1 MKNSKI
7 WSNYNPVKVKFGQGS
22 RLEIISVL
30 KNNKCLIVC
39 STRGRSRIS
48 NDKFLFEPLEKS
60 SCIWVDSIEA
70 NPDIQDLQKLIIELT
85 GLKIDVV
92 VAIGGGSVIDTAKIL
107 ALALSNAATGIS
119 LETLVETG
127 ARYES
132 GVGLPLY
139 ALPTSAG
146 TGSEVTPF
154 ATIWDHS
161 SKKKL
166 SLAGPAM
173 YPQYAFVDSELTYS
187 LTEEVTLSSGLDA
200 INQALESIWNKNMT
214 PATELL
220 AQRSLVLSLE
230 ALPKLINNLRDKKAR
245 DAMSEASLLAGLA
258 ISHTKTA
265 LCHAI
270 SYPLTLNFGVHH
282 GFACAFTMTE
292 VLSHCLI
299 KDDGR
304 LRRLAL
310 TLGCN
315 NISYKQELID
325 IFKNL
330 NLMAKVNENIKKK
343 VGAFDDLLELADEM
357 NMPGRSENIIVP
369 INKSEI
375 ANLLRR
381 AWEA

>member
-22 RLEIISVL
+22 RLEIIPVL
-30 KNNKCLIVC
+30 ENNKCLIVC
-39 STRGRSRIS
+39 STRGRSRLL
-48 NDKFLFEPLEKS
+48 NDKLLFEPLEKS
-60 SCIWVDSIEA
+60 SCIWADSIEA
-70 NPDIQDLQKLIIELT
+70 NPDIQELQKLIIELT

-107 ALALSNAATGIS
+107 ALALSNAGIGIS

-139 ALPTSAG
+139 VLPTSAG

-173 YPQYAFVDSELTYS
+173 YPQYAFIDSELTYS
-187 LTEEVTLSSGLDA
+187 LSEEVTLSSGLDA

-214 PATELL
+214 PVTELL

-230 ALPKLINNLRDKKAR
+230 AIPKLINNLCDKRAR

-270 SYPLTLNFGVHH
+270 SYPLTLNFGVSH
-282 GFACAFTMTE
+282 GFACAFTMPE
-292 VLSHCLI
+292 VLSHCLL

-304 LRRLAL
+304 LLRLAL
-310 TLGCN
+310 LLG
-315 NISYKQELID
+315 IDSKYYKKELLN
-325 IFKNL
+325 IFKKL
-330 NLMAKVNENIKKK
+330 NKTAKVKENIKKK
-343 VGAFDDLLELADEM
+343 INTFDDLIILKSQMHLE
-357 NMPGRSENIIVP
+357 GRSDNIIVP
-369 INKSEI
+369 ANDLDINNILIRSWRE
-375 ANLLRR
+375 
-381 AWEA
+381 